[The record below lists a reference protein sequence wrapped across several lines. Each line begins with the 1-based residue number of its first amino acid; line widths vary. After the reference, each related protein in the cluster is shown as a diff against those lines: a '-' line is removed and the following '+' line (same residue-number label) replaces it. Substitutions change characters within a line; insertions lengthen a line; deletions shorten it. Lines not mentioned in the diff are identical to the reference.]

1 MSTINSSSPFP
12 SASVSALMSSANTS
26 NSSIEK
32 APDVVSLSTCTAAT
46 LRSNTTIAK
55 SPESASVDG
64 SISGTIASFPK
75 SLIKENETK
84 KEKVMRGF
92 IPILEAAGGTD
103 KNEQGH
109 RRDSAAILNAI
120 QEAGSKSVIV
130 QFHEEQAVVSNA
142 NDSDDNTEEEVSR
155 RNNQARAHND
165 ALRSMLLGRDEATGE
180 MHVSGLVLRNNP
192 GTLSSYTQAKL
203 DAMVIEL
210 DQLGV
215 KVMSHPEVQKKMGA
229 KDSLC
234 KIRHLRCG
242 LEDTDVY
249 YDADSFK
256 AGFRKS
262 IAFRPRVIKQN
273 RGSQGEGIWICK
285 LKDEASYCDK
295 FGDVIADL
303 ETKLVLMEA
312 NDNHVEEHTVAEFL
326 EFCVNGRTDV
336 SGEWHS
342 SGDGKYLEG
351 GIEKGAML
359 VDQRFLPRI
368 VEGEVRCMMIG
379 DNLVELI
386 HKKPKAGGLSAT
398 LQSGAIYT
406 KYPPD
411 APEFENLVANFKLDL
426 PRIMEA
432 FDISDQPLP
441 LLWTADYIFGEKD
454 EDGKDTFH
462 VGEFNCACVGIT
474 QQLHQAKLVGET
486 AFRFCFPEVDAD
498 VHNDVNAEERSSKRQ
513 KSVNGQ
519 DQ

>member
-1 MSTINSSSPFP
+1 MPTINSSSPFP
-12 SASVSALMSSANTS
+12 ASVSALMSSAN
-26 NSSIEK
+26 SSIENK

-46 LRSNTTIAK
+46 
-55 SPESASVDG
+55 ASVDS

-75 SLIKENETK
+75 SLIKENKTK

-103 KNEQGH
+103 KNEHGH
-109 RRDSAAILNAI
+109 RRDSAAIQNAI
-120 QEAGSKSVIV
+120 EEAGSKSVIV

-142 NDSDDNTEEEVSR
+142 NESDDTEEEVSR

-249 YDADSFK
+249 YDADSFR

-285 LKDEASYCDK
+285 LKDEASYCDN

-303 ETKLVLMEA
+303 DTKLVLMEA

-326 EFCVNGRTDV
+326 EFCINGRSEV

-379 DNLVELI
+379 DKLVELI

-398 LQSGAIYT
+398 LQSGAVYT

-432 FDISDQPLP
+432 FGISDQPLP

-462 VGEFNCACVGIT
+462 VGEFNCSCVGIT
-474 QQLHQAKLVGET
+474 QQLHLAELVGET
-486 AFRFCFPEVDAD
+486 AFRFCFPEDDAD
-498 VHNDVNAEERSSKRQ
+498 VENDVITEEQANKRQ
-513 KSVNGQ
+513 KSVDDQ

>member
-1 MSTINSSSPFP
+1 MPTINSSSPFP
-12 SASVSALMSSANTS
+12 ASVSALMSSAN
-26 NSSIEK
+26 SSIENK

-46 LRSNTTIAK
+46 
-55 SPESASVDG
+55 ASVDS

-75 SLIKENETK
+75 SLIKENKTK

-103 KNEQGH
+103 KNEHGH
-109 RRDSAAILNAI
+109 RRDSAAIQNAI
-120 QEAGSKSVIV
+120 EEAGSKSVIV

-142 NDSDDNTEEEVSR
+142 NESDDTEEEVSR

-249 YDADSFK
+249 YDADSFR

-285 LKDEASYCDK
+285 LKDEASYCDN
-295 FGDVIADL
+295 FGDAIADL
-303 ETKLVLMEA
+303 DTKLVLMEA

-326 EFCVNGRTDV
+326 EFCVNGRTEV

-368 VEGEVRCMMIG
+368 VEGEVRCDMVG
-379 DNLVELI
+379 DKLVELI

-398 LQSGAIYT
+398 LQSGAVYT

-432 FDISDQPLP
+432 FGISDQPLP

-462 VGEFNCACVGIT
+462 VGEFNCSCVGIT
-474 QQLHQAKLVGET
+474 QQLHLAELVGET
-486 AFRFCFPEVDAD
+486 AFRFCFPE
-498 VHNDVNAEERSSKRQ
+498 NDVNTDEQANKRQ
-513 KSVNGQ
+513 KSVDDQ